1 MKTALINGSPKV
13 KGSASGILL
22 EDLKAYLQET
32 EAVDYGFHTAAAA
45 KEMTEVLNQADA
57 LVLQK
62 GAAGN
67 QQAGPASPEDDF
79 PHLAQTVVEGS
90 NQIAEGI
97 HRQQHKKAEHNG
109 QHRGSPGGGYGIGEI
124 RAYH

>member
-57 LVLQK
+57 LVFV
-62 GAAGN
+62 
-67 QQAGPASPEDDF
+67 F
-79 PHLAQTVVEGS
+79 PLYVDAVHSLLRT
-90 NQIAEGI
+90 
-97 HRQQHKKAEHNG
+97 
-109 QHRGSPGGGYGIGEI
+109 
-124 RAYH
+124 